1 MNKFK
6 LWLLGKLG
14 GEPKRA
20 ITPPSPVYNVTG
32 TAQFMQFRGYKIV
45 PKGASRQEVSRNLA
59 RKIGE
64 QMYDNGYIVIKVH
77 DPIWHNSDECTKYT
91 AKAYAVKPG
100 DTYEQ
105 IDHE

>member
-6 LWLLGKLG
+6 LWLLDKLG

-20 ITPPSPVYNVTG
+20 LTQPLPVYITDTNG
-32 TAQFMQFRGYKIV
+32 RFMQFHGYQIFPKDV
-45 PKGASRQEVSRNLA
+45 PRQEASRILA

-64 QMYDNGYIVIKVH
+64 QMYNSGFIVIKVH
-77 DPIWHNSDECTKYT
+77 DPIWSNGAECTKYT

-100 DTYEQ
+100 DAYEQ
-105 IDHE
+105 TYDE